1 MKRRLLFILLFI
13 CIAGAAF
20 AEDAPQV
27 LYFHKTL
34 CENCDPAEEFAM
46 RFAALT
52 GQSLSD
58 YRFSEYNVLHGSG
71 ARKLEE
77 IAAEYGLEEPLLPLL
92 IFDGKAYMGEE
103 AISGALPADFLAD
116 AGSTDSVI
124 YYLYVPACESCARV
138 EAVLSALPETVG
150 VTRGTYAFTS
160 DVVIRRLDISKEN
173 GTALALFERYN
184 VPDQDRVAPIVF
196 LPGRYFAGAEKIEA
210 LLPAAIRSGMGVGI
224 IAETEAQA
232 MPEFTVPGA
241 IAAGLTGGL
250 NPCALSMLLLFLSLL
265 IAGDGPAGRYA
276 ALFLGSKFV
285 AYLLIGT
292 VLLGVFQM
300 FNPTWLVPI
309 TKVILTVISV
319 LLILLNLKDA
329 FAARREKY
337 GDIRNQLPKGI
348 RRYLHQKM
356 QVSLAQKRVVGGGI
370 VLLGVI
376 VAGGEFL
383 CAGQVYLA
391 LLLAALQ
398 TGAATLRIFGILMI
412 YCAAFLLPSAIL
424 CFAVL
429 RGKAAIAVSQWV
441 LKRMAVIKVLTAVM
455 LAAILA
461 YTWLA

>member
-1 MKRRLLFILLFI
+1 MKRWLPFLLILVCLV
-13 CIAGAAF
+13 GAAL

-34 CENCDPAEEFAM
+34 CENCDPAEEFAL

-58 YRFSEYNVLHGSG
+58 YRFSDYNVLHASG
-71 ARKLEE
+71 AQKLDE
-77 IAAEYGLEEPLLPLL
+77 ITAEYGLEKPLLPLL

-103 AISGALPADFLAD
+103 AISGALPADFLAET
-116 AGSTDSVI
+116 GSTDSMV

-138 EAVLSALPETVG
+138 EAVLSALPESVQ

-160 DVVIRRLDISKEN
+160 QVAVRRLDISKET
-173 GTALALFERYN
+173 GAALALFERYG

-196 LPGRYFAGAEKIEA
+196 LPGRYFAGAEKIETQ
-210 LLPAAIRSGMGVGI
+210 LPAAIRTGLGVGI
-224 IAETEAQA
+224 IAEAGVAE
-232 MPEFTVPGA
+232 MPEFTVLGA
-241 IAAGLTGGL
+241 ILAGLTGGL

-265 IAGDGPAGRYA
+265 IAGEGPSGRYA

-285 AYLLIGT
+285 TYLLIGT

-300 FNPTWLVPI
+300 FNPTWLVPA
-309 TKVILTVISV
+309 TKGILTVVSI
-319 LLILLNLKDA
+319 LLIALNIRDA
-329 FAARREKY
+329 IAAHRERY
-337 GDIRNQLPKGI
+337 GEIRNQLPKGM
-348 RRYLHQKM
+348 RRFLHQRM
-356 QVSLAQKRVVGGGI
+356 QLSLGQKRAVSGGI
-370 VLLGVI
+370 VLLGVL

-398 TGAATLRIFGILMI
+398 SGAETVRTFGVLVV
-412 YCAAFLLPSAIL
+412 YCAAFLLPSAVL

-429 RGKAAIAVSQWV
+429 RGKAALTVSQWL
-441 LKRMAVIKVLTAVM
+441 LKRMAAIKVLTAVM
-455 LAAILA
+455 LALILA
-461 YTWLA
+461 YTWLG